1 MKSKLTLFILL
12 TLLLSSCASYTISE
26 ARDYIDYPNNKNVS
40 PTKYSTI
47 VENQEKAEREKREAE
62 EEKER
67 IEREKR
73 VNEYPESY
81 SSITFPFYY
90 NPVKNNSC
98 DTIGDT
104 FTAILIPLGDER
116 IEDEALLAVKNSV
129 SDTDSSIIALTGSY
143 YNRSRLSTLFGE
155 DAVTVEGGTIIFRD
169 SLIKDMKSDRITLS
183 LTPDQDLSLLIMD
196 QKPLLPKGGDTDE
209 ITSLVDHLEDRDI
222 EEIVEY
228 ISQEGSDK
236 KLFFLTSYAPSS
248 SDWTDWTEY
257 DYRKDHAF
265 MISDILSDLK
275 WQDCYDAVRFSSET
289 ESGVTRRNGEVEER
303 LDYIW
308 SKGLIIYSSYTIPL
322 EKTEFSAVVAKFI
335 IP

>member
-26 ARDYIDYPNNKNVS
+26 ARDYIDYPDNKNVS

-196 QKPLLPKGGDTDE
+196 QKPLLPEGGDTDE

-257 DYRKDHAF
+257 SYRKDHSF

>member
-26 ARDYIDYPNNKNVS
+26 ARDYIDYPDNKNVS

-47 VENQEKAEREKREAE
+47 MENQEKAEREKREAE

-81 SSITFPFYY
+81 SFITLPFYY
-90 NPVKNNSC
+90 NPVKNKSC

-169 SLIKDMKSDRITLS
+169 SSIKDMQSDRLTLS
-183 LTPDQDLSLLIMD
+183 LDPEHDLSILIMD
-196 QKPLLPKGGDTDE
+196 QKPLLPDGGDRDE
-209 ITSLVDHLEDRDI
+209 LISLVDTLEDRDI
-222 EEIVEY
+222 EDVVEY
-228 ISQEGSDK
+228 ISQEGNDI
-236 KLFFLTSYAPSS
+236 KLFFLSSYAPSS
-248 SDWTDWTEY
+248 SDWTDWTE
-257 DYRKDHAF
+257 
-265 MISDILSDLK
+265 
-275 WQDCYDAVRFSSET
+275 
-289 ESGVTRRNGEVEER
+289 
-303 LDYIW
+303 
-308 SKGLIIYSSYTIPL
+308 
-322 EKTEFSAVVAKFI
+322 
-335 IP
+335 

>member
-26 ARDYIDYPNNKNVS
+26 ARDYIDYPDNKNVS

-47 VENQEKAEREKREAE
+47 MENQEKAEREKREAE

-67 IEREKR
+67 IERENR

-81 SSITFPFYY
+81 SFITLPFYY
-90 NPVKNNSC
+90 NPVKNKSC

-183 LTPDQDLSLLIMD
+183 ITPDYDLSLLIMD
-196 QKPLLPKGGDTDE
+196 QKPLLPEGGDTDE

-257 DYRKDHAF
+257 SYRKDHSF

-308 SKGLIIYSSYTIPL
+308 SKGLIVYSSYTLPL
-322 EKTEFSAVVAKFI
+322 EKTEFSAIVATFI
-335 IP
+335 NP

>member
-12 TLLLSSCASYTISE
+12 TLLLSSCASYTISD
-26 ARDYIDYPNNKNVS
+26 ARDYIDYPDNKNVS

-62 EEKER
+62 EERER

-183 LTPDQDLSLLIMD
+183 LTPDYDLSLLIMD
-196 QKPLLPKGGDTDE
+196 QKPLLPEGGDTDE

-257 DYRKDHAF
+257 GYRKDHNF

-308 SKGLIIYSSYTIPL
+308 SKGLIVSSSYTLPL
-322 EKTEFSAVVAKFI
+322 EKTEFLAVVATFI
-335 IP
+335 TP